1 MRWRT
6 GRRSDNVV
14 DRRGQRPPRGR
25 GVKLGGGVIIAL
37 VAAAFLGV
45 DPTLV
50 LSLFGGGGAGMT
62 ETRYDT
68 PAAQPPAQDEQAQFV
83 SVVLADTED
92 TWGALFADAGGRYQP
107 PKLILF
113 NDAVQSA
120 CGMAGAAVG
129 PFYCPGDQQVYIDLG
144 FFRELRNKYQAPG
157 DFAQAYVLAHE
168 VGHHVQNLTGTM
180 DQVNRARGSVSKT
193 DANALSVLLELQ
205 ADCYAGIWAHH
216 AQRSRQILERGDI
229 EEAMRAAGAVG
240 DDTIQ
245 RRSTGHVVPD
255 AFTHGSAEQRMS
267 WFRRGL
273 QSGNVGDCD
282 TFQAASR

>member
-37 VAAAFLGV
+37 VAAAFLGI

-50 LSLFGGGGAGMT
+50 LSLFGGGGTGMS
-62 ETRYDT
+62 ETRYDM
-68 PAAQPPAQDEQAQFV
+68 PATLPPEQDEQAQFV

-92 TWGALFADAGGRYQP
+92 TWGALFGDAGSRYQP

-144 FFRELRNKYQAPG
+144 FFRELRSKYQAPG

-168 VGHHVQNLTGTM
+168 VGHHVQNLTGIM
-180 DQVNRARGSVSKT
+180 GQVNRARGSVSEA

-229 EEAMRAAGAVG
+229 EEAMRAAAAVG

-255 AFTHGSAEQRMS
+255 AFTHGSAEQRMG

-273 QSGNVGDCD
+273 KSGNVGDCD

>member
-14 DRRGQRPPRGR
+14 DRRGQRPARGR

-37 VAAAFLGV
+37 VAAAFLGI

-50 LSLFGGGGAGMT
+50 LSLFGGGGTGMP

-68 PAAQPPAQDEQAQFV
+68 PAAPPPEQDEQAQFV

-92 TWGALFADAGGRYQP
+92 TWGALFADAGSRYQI
-107 PKLILF
+107 PKLVLF

-144 FFRELRNKYQAPG
+144 FFRELQNKYQAPG

-180 DQVNRARGSVSKT
+180 DQVNRARGSVSKAE
-193 DANALSVLLELQ
+193 ANALSVLLELQ

-229 EEAMRAAGAVG
+229 EEAMRAAAAVG

-273 QSGNVGDCD
+273 ESGQVRDCD

>member
-37 VAAAFLGV
+37 VAAAFLGI
-45 DPTLV
+45 DPSLV
-50 LSLFGGGGAGMT
+50 LSLFGGGGTGMP

-68 PAAQPPAQDEQAQFV
+68 PAAPPPAQDEQAQFV

-92 TWGALFADAGGRYQP
+92 TWGALFADAGSRYQP

-113 NDAVQSA
+113 SDAVQSA

-144 FFRELRNKYQAPG
+144 FFRELRNQYQAPG

-168 VGHHVQNLTGTM
+168 VGHHVQNLTGIM
-180 DQVNRARGSVSKT
+180 GQVNRARGSVSKA

-229 EEAMRAAGAVG
+229 EEAMRAAAAVG

-245 RRSTGHVVPD
+245 RRSSGHVVPD

-282 TFQAASR
+282 TFQASS